1 MLSHRTDRRLRLQK
15 WRCRICH
22 IPEGERK
29 YMQHDAEI
37 KKMTACRRLT
47 ADGLVLYLI
56 LKSVETALLIYTKV
70 DPENRLHTLDADLE
84 L

>member
-1 MLSHRTDRRLRLQK
+1 
-15 WRCRICH
+15 
-22 IPEGERK
+22 
-29 YMQHDAEI
+29 MQHDAEI